1 MRILRQRS
9 AKREKRDWLIPT
21 LLLGAIGLITA
32 VVVVVAF
39 FYSDLQQ
46 IYQEQIEVYL
56 FNLVLL
62 GFVVLAFLFIGYLAL
77 KEFASK
83 KLKTDL
89 VQQKINS
96 EVLERRVTE
105 LETLHE
111 LTTLVNSQ
119 MPLSGALDS
128 ICNKALETF
137 GAEQSSIFLYDPKTD
152 KLLCVSVYGPKSD
165 VVRNAAVG
173 VGKSVAGFVIK
184 NRQPLYLDRDAD
196 LSQFDGFVEKDKKIS
211 SSLCVPLLVQNEA
224 RGVLNITLFDQQT
237 KLSESDLKLASIF
250 AENAAIAIDKAGLY
264 EELEKHAETV
274 KKVVRE
280 LKATKD
286 ESVKPETLCAL
297 SNLACGM
304 AHDFGYTLAAIMDKI
319 QALLKEI
326 GTSSIPEQAKRNALK
341 LLKAAEGLVTAGS
354 ETAKHVGAFAGTF
367 EPRSK
372 KRFEELNLNAIVEDA
387 LAETASRCKEQA
399 GLKDRKIETQTELGE
414 DLSNP
419 MGNHAEIKDVL
430 KSIIFNSFD
439 ALPEGGR
446 IKVVTKMRED
456 NVEVSVIDNG
466 VGMSEEVKKRVF
478 EPFFTSKGEGGHG
491 IGLSVAQGIISR
503 HGGRISV
510 ESQLDV
516 GTAFTVTLPSNTQEQ
531 PSQGPVG
538 KSDELILQ

>member
-1 MRILRQRS
+1 MRTLRQHS
-9 AKREKRDWLIPT
+9 AKREKRDWLMPT
-21 LLLGAIGLITA
+21 LLLGVIGLITA
-32 VVVVVAF
+32 VVVVVAL
-39 FYSDLQQ
+39 FYSDIQQ

-62 GFVVLAFLFIGYLAL
+62 GFVLLAFLFIGYLAL

-89 VQQKINS
+89 IQQKINS

-119 MPLSGALDS
+119 MPLSGILDG
-128 ICNKALETF
+128 ICTGALEAF
-137 GAEQSSIFLYDPKTD
+137 DADQSSLFLYDPKTD
-152 KLLCVSVYGPKSD
+152 KLLCVSVNGPESD
-165 VVRNAAVG
+165 AVRNATVE

-184 NRQPLYLDRDAD
+184 NRRALYLDRDTN

-224 RGVLNITLFDQQT
+224 RGVLNITLFDKRK

-274 KKVVRE
+274 KKVVKE

-304 AHDFGYTLAAIMDKI
+304 AHDFGYTLAAVMDKI

-326 GTSSIPEQAKRNALK
+326 GTSSIPEGAKRNALK

-367 EPRSK
+367 ETRSQ
-372 KRFEELNLNAIVEDA
+372 KRVQELNLNAIVEEA
-387 LAETASRCKEQA
+387 LAETASRCKEHA
-399 GLKDRKIETQTELGE
+399 GLKDKKTEIQTELRE
-414 DLSNP
+414 NLSNP

-446 IKVVTKMRED
+446 IKVVTKMRD
-456 NVEVSVIDNG
+456 DDVEVSVIDNG
-466 VGMSEEVKKRVF
+466 LGMNEEVKKRVF
-478 EPFFTSKGEGGHG
+478 EPFFTTKGEGGHG
-491 IGLSVAQGIISR
+491 IGLSVAQGIVSR

-510 ESQLDV
+510 ESQPDV
-516 GTAFTVTLPSNTQEQ
+516 GTAFTVTLPSNPQQQPEQ
-531 PSQGPVG
+531 GSH
-538 KSDELILQ
+538 DESNELVLQ